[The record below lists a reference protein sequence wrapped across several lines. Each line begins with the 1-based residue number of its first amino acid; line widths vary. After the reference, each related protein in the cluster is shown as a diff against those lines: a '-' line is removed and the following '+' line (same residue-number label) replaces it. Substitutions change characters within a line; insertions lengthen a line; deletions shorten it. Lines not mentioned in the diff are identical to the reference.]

1 MTTRATPRDTPARMA
16 TDAADG
22 TFAALERRLTR
33 VVDAIV
39 DKPARARAR
48 AWIEK
53 MRAPEKNAALKMNRN
68 RHAELLL
75 AMLLAGDV
83 RRPFDGLPTSGR
95 LARFAWDD
103 AVGYGCDRVLERAD
117 AAAAAADGGR
127 GRGTDAAKATRAK
140 ATRTK
145 TGGGDASARAVEAE
159 CGWVSGARARVGTSV
174 EAVGTEEK
182 SREALQIE
190 VKQLRAK
197 VERQS
202 DKIASLKEELAR
214 EREGRTRELASTQ
227 ARHEREVK
235 KIVASARG
243 VRAPPSSSAPSPP
256 TLKPLSSAGVD
267 FDDFIAKFQAETGRL
282 RKALERGRGG
292 VLA

>member
-1 MTTRATPRDTPARMA
+1 
-16 TDAADG
+16 
-22 TFAALERRLTR
+22 
-33 VVDAIV
+33 
-39 DKPARARAR
+39 
-48 AWIEK
+48 